1 MATRTW
7 RVAKCLD
14 VLLGQWNAAHPN
26 RSIASDG
33 SIGDDAHASRIS
45 DHNPWVD
52 DPASPLNVVTARDF
66 THDPANG
73 ADAGQ
78 LAEALRRH
86 KDPRVKYVIWNRRI
100 WSLARDAEGW
110 RPYAGENA
118 HTHHVH
124 VSCSSSK
131 PLYDSTRPWDLS
143 LGSAGGVTGAPSKGE
158 EPMTEADIQKLL
170 DTVIRKDGLT
180 VRQALAGADF
190 GSDQLAD
197 AGKLQKTVQA
207 LAADVAEI
215 KQKVGA

>member
-26 RSIASDG
+26 RSTASDG
-33 SIGDDAHASRIS
+33 SIGDEAHASRVS

-78 LAEALRRH
+78 LAEALKLH

-110 RPYAGENA
+110 RPYNGPSP
-118 HTHHVH
+118 HTHHCH
-124 VSCSSSK
+124 VSCSYVK
-131 PLYDSTRPWDLS
+131 AQYDDTRPWNLS
-143 LGSAGGVTGAPSKGE
+143 LAASAGGTPGAPPKGTDD
-158 EPMTEADIQKLL
+158 MTEEQAAQLIELQKDTLRELQGINARIGYIANDGMRDL
-170 DTVIRKDGLT
+170 DA
-180 VRQALAGADF
+180 VRD
-190 GSDQLAD
+190 SV
-197 AGKLQKTVQA
+197 AGK
-207 LAADVAEI
+207 D
-215 KQKVGA
+215 